1 MIGMSVSFLTMVV
14 LEKGS
19 GSDGDSPILTNI
31 FIGSN
36 ILWVGAVVAD
46 MFEYGTSPPLL
57 LQSECSPLDQIMS
70 YRYKKLLRWQEVII
84 TSYGKNLNETPL
96 AQIASSWG
104 LFLYTN

>member
-1 MIGMSVSFLTMVV
+1 MVV

-70 YRYKKLLRWQEVII
+70 YRYKKLLKWQEVII
-84 TSYGKNLNETPL
+84 TSYVKNLNETPL
-96 AQIASSWG
+96 GQPASSRG
-104 LFLYTN
+104 IFCL

>member
-1 MIGMSVSFLTMVV
+1 MSVSFLTMVV
-14 LEKGS
+14 LEKGI

-46 MFEYGTSPPLL
+46 MFEYGTSSPLL

-70 YRYKKLLRWQEVII
+70 YRYK
-84 TSYGKNLNETPL
+84 SY
-96 AQIASSWG
+96 
-104 LFLYTN
+104 

>member
-96 AQIASSWG
+96 AQIKEVRRC
-104 LFLYTN
+104 LNVL

>member
-1 MIGMSVSFLTMVV
+1 MVV

-46 MFEYGTSPPLL
+46 MFEYGTSP
-57 LQSECSPLDQIMS
+57 LDQIMS

-96 AQIASSWG
+96 AQIKEVRRC
-104 LFLYTN
+104 LNVL